1 MTLKAYLDN
10 IEAKTGKTPQ
20 DFRVLAEEKGLLK
33 EGVKTGE
40 IVAWLKED
48 FGLGQGHA
56 MAIVLTLQTAT
67 QPKPSKD
74 EKIAKHF
81 KGARARWRKPYD
93 KLLTKMREFGPD
105 VSVAPTNTYISILRK
120 GKKFAIIQVTSDR
133 LDIGIKLKGVKPTDR
148 FEAAGAWNNM
158 VTHRVRI
165 TDEKQMDVVVLNWLK
180 EAYDEALPVDQAYQL
195 SKSK

>member
-10 IEAKTGKTPQ
+10 IEAKTGKTPE

-67 QPKPSKD
+67 RPKVSKD
-74 EKIAKHF
+74 ERVSKHF
-81 KGARARWRKPYD
+81 RGDKARWRKPYD
-93 KLLTKMREFGPD
+93 ELLTKVREFGPD

-133 LDIGIKLKGVKPTDR
+133 LDIGIKLKGAQTTDR
-148 FEAAGAWNNM
+148 FEAAGAWNSM

-165 TDEKQMDVVVLNWLK
+165 SDPQEIDNEVLTWLK
-180 EAYDEALPVDQAYQL
+180 EAFDGVVSVGSRVPAG
-195 SKSK
+195 